1 MDTLLLIWL
10 HLQVIH
16 SGEKRKK
23 RERGKRLLF
32 PFSVFVYC
40 SGLLSLCL
48 CHFCRFGFMR
58 NPHLILDA
66 KPKVGQREVTL
77 SYVTDWIEKK
87 LCEVVE
93 VRTLYPVHACL
104 LEMVGKT
111 VILISTVKCIKLEVI
126 TDGS

>member
-1 MDTLLLIWL
+1 
-10 HLQVIH
+10 
-16 SGEKRKK
+16 
-23 RERGKRLLF
+23 
-32 PFSVFVYC
+32 
-40 SGLLSLCL
+40 
-48 CHFCRFGFMR
+48 MR